1 MYLSGRL
8 TLLLCFLSS
17 MIRSSPLIG
26 LDIILDHELSKN
38 TLYLMHQ
45 NNFSL
50 HIGKNGSCFS
60 DASSHRNSW
69 RSMAVW
75 RKIMCYES
83 IRENLWRTRRGNVY
97 KHKLESVLYETFGWV
112 GNQHCNNVIAN
123 LHSILTGSKHL
134 FVFHSCSHMNFAN
147 FYRLRTLFS
156 YSLCSLWCT
165 TLDVTILAHPWH
177 CRYSSVSRSLRNEQ
191 NGATHLFTRL

>member
-1 MYLSGRL
+1 
-8 TLLLCFLSS
+8 

-50 HIGKNGSCFS
+50 HIGKNGSSFS

-112 GNQHCNNVIAN
+112 GNQHCNNLIAS
-123 LHSILTGSKHL
+123 LHCIMTGSKHIL
-134 FVFHSCSHMNFAN
+134 VFHSCSHINFAN
-147 FYRLRTLFS
+147 FYRLRTYYSVTRCAHFGVQHSMSPSWHTPGIVGIRLFRG
-156 YSLCSLWCT
+156 LWGMNKMARPT
-165 TLDVTILAHPWH
+165 FLP
-177 CRYSSVSRSLRNEQ
+177 VSK
-191 NGATHLFTRL
+191 